1 MTRAPVFK
9 RRYPALTVLAWTA
22 ATDNIG
28 VSAYDIYR
36 DGHYLATVGPE
47 VTSNTDATA
56 SPHADH
62 TYQVAARDLA
72 GNATRATVEVA
83 ATTDRRG
90 RSVLRRRRG

>member
-1 MTRAPVFK
+1 VGRPG
-9 RRYPALTVLAWTA
+9 PALTVLAWTA

-36 DGHYLATVGPE
+36 DGTYLATVGPG

-56 SPHADH
+56 SPPGGH

-72 GNATRATVEVA
+72 GNATSATVDVT
-83 ATTDRRG
+83 ATTDRPG